1 MDKWEYQNRSCH
13 LENRV
18 VRERCKQRTA
28 CTNKKS
34 WNFMSGSANFEKER
48 GGKEDE
54 SCCMLFLHKK
64 MFEILKFCFFVLFP
78 KLIQTKSL
86 ETLWV
91 DLQILRKRGGK
102 EDESCC
108 MLASLAQEGYCVRSC
123 WKESILCLE
132 AGKNRGRHFWAFLEE
147 VGKLGTSGRGK
158 KGSRRNK
165 AFYSTSL

>member
-1 MDKWEYQNRSCH
+1 
-13 LENRV
+13 
-18 VRERCKQRTA
+18 
-28 CTNKKS
+28 
-34 WNFMSGSANFEKER
+34 MSGSANFEKE
-48 GGKEDE
+48 
-54 SCCMLFLHKK
+54 
-64 MFEILKFCFFVLFP
+64 
-78 KLIQTKSL
+78 
-86 ETLWV
+86 
-91 DLQILRKRGGK
+91 RGGK

-147 VGKLGTSGRGK
+147 VGKLGTEEVGKLGTSGRGK